1 MKMNE
6 HLKAFV
12 RHLTEKE
19 KSKSTIDSYTRYV
32 SGFLKYMDGNEITKE
47 LVIQYR
53 EHLESRNLVHT
64 TINLMLVSINCYLEY
79 VQKPEC
85 RVKLLKIQ
93 KRNYV
98 DARMTEAEYEQL
110 LSYAHTHKETKYYLI
125 MSTLGTTGIRIQ
137 ELSMFTVEALSKNNG
152 NIEIRNKNKTRTV
165 PIPTHLKKELLSYA
179 RENNITIGAIFLGS
193 RGTPITR
200 EAVWKKLK
208 KIAEEAGVDSDKI
221 YPHAFR
227 HFFAFSYIK
236 EYHNVC
242 TLADILGHS
251 RVETTRIYL
260 QQTLD
265 DTRNQIGSMYAL
277 HNRHVRELQKKSRA
291 S

>member
-19 KSKSTIDSYTRYV
+19 KSKSTIESYTRYV

-110 LSYAHTHKETKYYLI
+110 LSYAHTHRETKYYLI
-125 MSTLGTTGIRIQ
+125 MRPSVQLVFGYRNFPCLLWKRYQKIMEISRYETKIRPEPYQ
-137 ELSMFTVEALSKNNG
+137 FQ
-152 NIEIRNKNKTRTV
+152 
-165 PIPTHLKKELLSYA
+165 
-179 RENNITIGAIFLGS
+179 
-193 RGTPITR
+193 
-200 EAVWKKLK
+200 
-208 KIAEEAGVDSDKI
+208 
-221 YPHAFR
+221 
-227 HFFAFSYIK
+227 
-236 EYHNVC
+236 
-242 TLADILGHS
+242 
-251 RVETTRIYL
+251 RI
-260 QQTLD
+260 
-265 DTRNQIGSMYAL
+265 
-277 HNRHVRELQKKSRA
+277 
-291 S
+291 